1 MAEYSG
7 YKEVASSRHLRFK
20 LQSLGR
26 RLDEL
31 EEATKSL
38 QKAEDELL
46 DLQDKVIQAEGSNS
60 SMLAEVEALRKRVLK
75 IEGKDE
81 EIKRA
86 EDLCQ
91 LMKEKLEEEESLTRE
106 LKAEIERLQKRMAE
120 LEKLEEAFGRSK
132 NDCTQLCLSLNEERN
147 LTKKISSE
155 LETLRVKVKE
165 LETSED
171 RLDKTEQSLV
181 SELEKLKSLTLSFVS
196 ERKYLNDRDR
206 ENEKLIKELTQKLEQ
221 NNKVNLADHPRN
233 ASTLLDRN
241 DLRIEDGISSTL
253 PSKEAR
259 RKGTLDYR
267 KQGENETRNK
277 SENEKNRDQEDNKV
291 KDLNQEIEKLKT
303 QIKHYESLE
312 EELKKT
318 RAQNNDLKDSYL
330 SEQNKNKV
338 LTSQLEEVKLQ
349 LKNQKD
355 LENGE
360 VESEESFL
368 LNKGRQHERPKYRG
382 LVNESPTSRY
392 KSRELSPQHR
402 RGERPRYKELVPSN
416 DNAPHN
422 SKSVSGSSAANR
434 RATKASSAVLGMDN
448 ISQDAK
454 RPEDN
459 FAAGFSLSEGKRAR
473 EQPPVLSRYPPAA
486 QEHRGLKGPSKPGH
500 ENGLKG
506 KVEKTSRVFN
516 EASHGDRATR
526 TETTV
531 ASAGSR
537 VLRVNRVAS
546 LDASLE
552 AVSAKKILN
561 PSGGNQGSSGLA
573 AELGTSKATDPLAS
587 SRRSSSEGLSKC
599 KRPTN
604 GQEAESSPPSLK
616 PPVLSKGS
624 YGSRSQEDIL
634 QGFVAVSKEEH
645 DQPVS
650 VVMEDSSQ
658 HEALRCRV
666 IKPGGRDR
674 LDLEDDGDTDSL
686 VTAKLVNTTI
696 TPEPESK
703 RQPGSREMPRSR
715 AALRTPLFDD
725 RDVGADTEPGKPGRS
740 AAAEFQEAN
749 SSGVKSRR
757 PFSPREALRSKAVIK
772 PVIIDKDVKEV
783 MGGVGAE
790 AVSEKPKPTSRSV
803 PNKVTSCITIY
814 PVEVSSP
821 RGSTSEAPRERHTS
835 TSNIQ
840 VGPSEMSS
848 VTNHISLPFEISINK
863 NDITRQIT
871 DADPAGDLPPR
882 NRPETVVSRS
892 SITIKPSEPGERNSQ
907 EPPSESPR
915 WKSHCPPLEMEPSD
929 TKHVTVR
936 SAWRTRRDLNSLEE
950 PLAQRGKNVDP
961 LNAYMQ
967 RSSTDFSELER
978 PRPSPFEQGVRS
990 GAGNPGDGPEPS
1002 SRRTQSSLTVSE
1014 VLTRRGRVGDSVTAA
1029 ALNRPAGLEEA
1040 EGSNP
1045 NSFRWQH
1052 NCVER
1057 PELPAK
1063 RPPELLRVR
1072 AEERVRRAKHSS
1084 DEN

>member
-7 YKEVASSRHLRFK
+7 YKEVTSSRHLRFK

-31 EEATKSL
+31 EEATKNL

-221 NNKVNLADHPRN
+221 NNKDHTRN

-259 RKGTLDYR
+259 RNYR

-277 SENEKNRDQEDNKV
+277 SENEKNRNQEDNKV

-312 EELKKT
+312 EELKKM

-330 SEQNKNKV
+330 SEQNKNK
-338 LTSQLEEVKLQ
+338 LLASQLEDVKLQ
-349 LKNQKD
+349 LRNQKE

-360 VESEESFL
+360 LEGEESFL
-368 LNKGRQHERPKYRG
+368 GGKGRQHERPKYRG

-392 KSRELSPQHR
+392 KSRELSPQHK
-402 RGERPRYKELVPSN
+402 RGERPRNKEHALSN
-416 DNAPHN
+416 DNAAHN
-422 SKSVSGSSAANR
+422 SRPAYGSSAVNR
-434 RATKASSAVLGMDN
+434 RAAKACGTVLGVDV
-448 ISQDAK
+448 SQDAK
-454 RPEDN
+454 RPDEN
-459 FAAGFSLSEGKRAR
+459 SATSSSVSEGKRAR
-473 EQPPVLSRYPPAA
+473 EQPSVLSRYPPAA
-486 QEHRGLKGPSKPGH
+486 QEHRGLKGAPKPGH

-516 EASHGDRATR
+516 DASHGDRSTA
-526 TETTV
+526 
-531 ASAGSR
+531 ASSGSK

-546 LDASLE
+546 LDTSLE
-552 AVSAKKILN
+552 AVSAKKMVS
-561 PSGGNQGSSGLA
+561 PSGGNQVSSGLA
-573 AELGTSKATDPLAS
+573 TELGTSKAADPLAS

-599 KRPTN
+599 KRPAN
-604 GQEAESSPPSLK
+604 SQEAESSPPSLN
-616 PPVLSKGS
+616 PPVSSKAP

-634 QGFVAVSKEEH
+634 QGFVALSKEDH

-650 VVMEDSSQ
+650 VVTEDSSQ

-674 LDLEDDGDTDSL
+674 LDVEDNMDTDSL

-703 RQPGSREMPRSR
+703 RQPGSRETPRSR
-715 AALRTPLFDD
+715 AALRTPLFDSD
-725 RDVGADTEPGKPGRS
+725 RDTGADADPVRPVRS

-749 SSGVKSRR
+749 GSGVKCRR

-783 MGGVGAE
+783 MGGIGAE
-790 AVSEKPKPTSRSV
+790 GVSEKPKPTSRSV

-821 RGSTSEAPRERHTS
+821 RGSISEAPRERHTS

-840 VGPSEMSS
+840 VVPSELSS

-871 DADPAGDLPPR
+871 EADQAGDLPSR

-892 SITIKPSEPGERNSQ
+892 SIIIKPSEPVERNSQ
-907 EPPSESPR
+907 EPPSETLR
-915 WKSHCPPLEMEPSD
+915 WKSHRPPLEMESSD

-936 SAWRTRRDLNSLEE
+936 SAWRTRRDLNSLED
-950 PLAQRGKNVDP
+950 PLGQGGKNVDP
-961 LNAYMQ
+961 PNAYTQ

-978 PRPSPFEQGVRS
+978 PRPALFEQGMRR
-990 GAGNPGDGPEPS
+990 GAGNPGNGPELS

-1014 VLTRRGRVGDSVTAA
+1014 VLTRRGRAGDAVTAA
-1029 ALNRPAGLEEA
+1029 ALSRPAGLEEA

-1063 RPPELLRVR
+1063 RPPELTRVR
-1072 AEERVRRAKHSS
+1072 AEEWVHRAKRSS
-1084 DEN
+1084 EEN

>member
-221 NNKVNLADHPRN
+221 NNKVNLVDHTRN

-241 DLRIEDGISSTL
+241 DLRIEDGISSPL

-259 RKGTLDYR
+259 RKGMLDYR

-277 SENEKNRDQEDNKV
+277 SENEKNRNQEDNKV

-312 EELKKT
+312 EELKKI
-318 RAQNNDLKDSYL
+318 RALHSDLKDNYL
-330 SEQNKNKV
+330 MEQNRNRL
-338 LTSQLEEVKLQ
+338 LTSQLEDVKLQ

-368 LNKGRQHERPKYRG
+368 MGKGQQQERPKYRG
-382 LVNESPTSRY
+382 LVSESPTSKY

-402 RGERPRYKELVPSN
+402 RAERLRNKEHVLSN
-416 DNAPHN
+416 DNATHHSRPAG
-422 SKSVSGSSAANR
+422 GSSSVNR
-434 RATKASSAVLGMDN
+434 RAAKTSSTALGTDN
-448 ISQDAK
+448 VSQDTK
-454 RPEDN
+454 RSEDS
-459 FAAGFSLSEGKRAR
+459 FAAGSSLNEGKRTR
-473 EQPPVLSRYPPAA
+473 EQPSVLSRYPPAA
-486 QEHRGLKGPSKPGH
+486 QEHRGRCSSKPGH

-516 EASHGDRATR
+516 DTSHSDRSNRTDASA
-526 TETTV
+526 
-531 ASAGSR
+531 ASAGNK

-552 AVSAKKILN
+552 VVSAKKILN
-561 PSGGNQGSSGLA
+561 PSGGNQVTSGLA
-573 AELGTSKATDPLAS
+573 VELGTSKGLDPLAS
-587 SRRSSSEGLSKC
+587 PRRSSSEGLSKC
-599 KRPTN
+599 KRAAN
-604 GQEAESSPPSLK
+604 SQEAESSPPSLK
-616 PPVLSKGS
+616 PPALSKAS
-624 YGSRSQEDIL
+624 YSSRSQEDIL
-634 QGFVAVSKEEH
+634 QGFVALSKGEQ
-645 DQPVS
+645 DQSVS

-666 IKPGGRDR
+666 IKSGGRER
-674 LDLEDDGDTDSL
+674 MDLEDDMDTDSL

-703 RQPGSREMPRSR
+703 RQPSSRETPRSR
-715 AALRTPLFDD
+715 AALRTPLFDND
-725 RDVGADTEPGKPGRS
+725 RDIGVDTEPVRLMRS
-740 AAAEFQEAN
+740 TAAEFQDAN

-821 RGSTSEAPRERHTS
+821 RGSVSEAPRERHTS

-840 VGPSEMSS
+840 VVPSETSS

-871 DADPAGDLPPR
+871 EADQAGDLPPR

-892 SITIKPSEPGERNSQ
+892 SITIKPSEPVERNNQ
-907 EPPSESPR
+907 ESPSETLR
-915 WKSHCPPLEMEPSD
+915 WKTHRSPSEMEPSD

-936 SAWRTRRDLNSLEE
+936 SAWRTRRDLNSLEDS
-950 PLAQRGKNVDP
+950 PAQRGKNVDP
-961 LNAYMQ
+961 PNAYTQ

-978 PRPSPFEQGVRS
+978 PRPSPFEQGVRR
-990 GAGNPGDGPEPS
+990 GAGNPGDGPDSS

-1014 VLTRRGRVGDSVTAA
+1014 VLTRRGRAGDTVTAA
-1029 ALNRPAGLEEA
+1029 ALSRPAGLEEA

-1045 NSFRWQH
+1045 SSFRWQS

-1084 DEN
+1084 EDN

>member
-60 SMLAEVEALRKRVLK
+60 SMLVEVEALRKRVLK

-165 LETSED
+165 LESSGD

-221 NNKVNLADHPRN
+221 NNKVNLADHTRN

-241 DLRIEDGISSTL
+241 DLRIEDGISCTL

-259 RKGTLDYR
+259 RKGALDYR
-267 KQGENETRNK
+267 KQGENETSRNK
-277 SENEKNRDQEDNKV
+277 SENEKNRNQEDNKV

-312 EELKKT
+312 EELKKM

-330 SEQNKNKV
+330 SEQNKNK
-338 LTSQLEEVKLQ
+338 LLASQLEEVRSQ
-349 LKNQKD
+349 LKNQRD

-360 VESEESFL
+360 VECEESFL
-368 LNKGRQHERPKYRG
+368 VGKGRQHERPKYRG
-382 LVNESPTSRY
+382 LLNESPGSKY
-392 KSRELSPQHR
+392 KSRELSPQHK
-402 RGERPRYKELVPSN
+402 RGERLRNKDHPLSN
-416 DNAPHN
+416 DNAAQN
-422 SKSVSGSSAANR
+422 SRQGGGSGSASR
-434 RATKASSAVLGMDN
+434 RAAKASSTVAGTDN
-448 ISQDAK
+448 VAQDAS
-454 RPEDN
+454 
-459 FAAGFSLSEGKRAR
+459 FAAGSSLSEGKRTR
-473 EQPPVLSRYPPAA
+473 EQPSVLSRYPPAA
-486 QEHRGLKGPSKPGH
+486 QEHRVLKGASKPGH

-506 KVEKTSRVFN
+506 KVEKASRVFN
-516 EASHGDRATR
+516 DAGHGRGSEDKPSR
-526 TETTV
+526 TEGTAV
-531 ASAGSR
+531 LAGNKAS
-537 VLRVNRVAS
+537 RVNRVVA

-552 AVSAKKILN
+552 AMPAKKLLN
-561 PSGGNQGSSGLA
+561 SSSGSQAPSGSA
-573 AELGTSKATDPLAS
+573 ADPGPSKATDPSAS
-587 SRRSSSEGLSKC
+587 SRRSSSEGLSKG
-599 KRPTN
+599 KRPVN
-604 GQEAESSPPSLK
+604 GPEAESSPPSMK
-616 PPVLSKGS
+616 PPILSKPS
-624 YGSRSQEDIL
+624 YASRSQEDIL
-634 QGFVAVSKEEH
+634 QGFAALSKEEP
-645 DQPVS
+645 DPPVS
-650 VVMEDSSQ
+650 VVTEDSGQ

-666 IKPGGRDR
+666 IRPGGRER
-674 LDLEDDGDTDSL
+674 LDLEDDPDPDSL

-696 TPEPESK
+696 TPEPESR
-703 RQPGSREMPRSR
+703 RQPRSR
-715 AALRTPLFDD
+715 AGLRAPLFDGD
-725 RDVGADTEPGKPGRS
+725 RDAGAEPDPAKPGRS
-740 AAAEFQEAN
+740 AAAESQDAS
-749 SSGVKSRR
+749 SSGGRSRR

-790 AVSEKPKPTSRSV
+790 AASEKPKPASRSG
-803 PNKVTSCITIY
+803 PNKVMSCITIY
-814 PVEVSSP
+814 PMEVSGP
-821 RGSTSEAPRERHTS
+821 RGGSGEAPRERHTA

-840 VGPSEMSS
+840 VVPGEASS

-871 DADPAGDLPPR
+871 EGDHMGDLPPR
-882 NRPETVVSRS
+882 SRPETVVSRS
-892 SITIKPSEPGERNSQ
+892 SITIKPSDSAERNGQ
-907 EPPSESPR
+907 EPPSETLR
-915 WKSHCPPLEMEPSD
+915 WKSHRPSLETEPSD
-929 TKHVTVR
+929 SKHVTVR
-936 SAWRTRRDLNSLEE
+936 SAWRTRRDLNSLED
-950 PLAQRGKNVDP
+950 PPAHGGKNVDP
-961 LNAYMQ
+961 PNAYTQ

-978 PRPSPFEQGVRS
+978 PRPSPFEQGVRR
-990 GAGNPGDGPEPS
+990 GPGNTGDALELS

-1014 VLTRRGRVGDSVTAA
+1014 VLTRRGRAGDSS
-1029 ALNRPAGLEEA
+1029 RPAGREEA

-1045 NSFRWQH
+1045 NSFQWQH
-1052 NCVER
+1052 NCLER

-1063 RPPELLRVR
+1063 RPPELMRVR
-1072 AEERVRRAKHSS
+1072 AEERVVPALLG
-1084 DEN
+1084 

>member
-91 LMKEKLEEEESLTRE
+91 LMKEKLEEEENLTRE

-132 NDCTQLCLSLNEERN
+132 SDCTQLCLSLNEERN

-259 RKGTLDYR
+259 RKGALDYR

-277 SENEKNRDQEDNKV
+277 SENEKNRNQEDNKV

-312 EELKKT
+312 EELKKM
-318 RAQNNDLKDSYL
+318 RAQNSDLKDSYL
-330 SEQNKNKV
+330 SEQNKNK
-338 LTSQLEEVKLQ
+338 LLASQLEDVKLQ
-349 LKNQKD
+349 LKHQKD

-368 LNKGRQHERPKYRG
+368 VGKGRQHERPKYRG
-382 LVNESPTSRY
+382 LVNESPTSKY
-392 KSRELSPQHR
+392 KSRELSPQHK
-402 RGERPRYKELVPSN
+402 RGERPRHKEHTLSN
-416 DNAPHN
+416 DNAAHN
-422 SKSVSGSSAANR
+422 SRPAASSSAVNR
-434 RATKASSAVLGMDN
+434 RAGKACSTALGMDN

-454 RPEDN
+454 RPDDN
-459 FAAGFSLSEGKRAR
+459 FAAGSSLSEGRRVR
-473 EQPPVLSRYPPAA
+473 EQPSVLSRYPPAA
-486 QEHRGLKGPSKPGH
+486 QENRGLKGASKTGH

-516 EASHGDRATR
+516 DASHSDRSNR
-526 TETTV
+526 TDTSV
-531 ASAGSR
+531 ASAGSK

-561 PSGGNQGSSGLA
+561 PSGGNQVSLGLA
-573 AELGTSKATDPLAS
+573 AELGTSKAGDPLAS

-599 KRPTN
+599 KRPAN

-616 PPVLSKGS
+616 PPVLSKAS

-634 QGFVAVSKEEH
+634 QGFVALSKEEQ

-650 VVMEDSSQ
+650 VVMEDSSH

-666 IKPGGRDR
+666 IKPGGRER
-674 LDLEDDGDTDSL
+674 LDLEDDTDTDSL

-703 RQPGSREMPRSR
+703 RQPSSRETPRSR
-715 AALRTPLFDD
+715 AALRTPLFDND
-725 RDVGADTEPGKPGRS
+725 RDVGADMEPVKPVRS
-740 AAAEFQEAN
+740 AATEFQDAA

-790 AVSEKPKPTSRSV
+790 AVTEKPKPTSRSV

-814 PVEVSSP
+814 PVEVGSP
-821 RGSTSEAPRERHTS
+821 RGSVSEAPRERHTS

-840 VGPSEMSS
+840 VVPSEMSS

-871 DADPAGDLPPR
+871 EADQAGDLSPR

-892 SITIKPSEPGERNSQ
+892 SITIKPSEPVERNSQ
-907 EPPSESPR
+907 EPSSETLR
-915 WKSHCPPLEMEPSD
+915 WKSHRPLSEMELSD

-936 SAWRTRRDLNSLEE
+936 SAWRTRRDLNSLED
-950 PLAQRGKNVDP
+950 PLAQRGRNVDP
-961 LNAYMQ
+961 PNAYTQ

-978 PRPSPFEQGVRS
+978 PRPSPFEQGMRR
-990 GAGNPGDGPEPS
+990 GTGNPGDGPEPS

-1014 VLTRRGRVGDSVTAA
+1014 VLTRRGRAGDSITAA
-1029 ALNRPAGLEEA
+1029 ALSRPAGL
-1040 EGSNP
+1040 
-1045 NSFRWQH
+1045 H

-1063 RPPELLRVR
+1063 RPPELVRVR

-1084 DEN
+1084 EEN

>member
-31 EEATKSL
+31 EEATKNL

-60 SMLAEVEALRKRVLK
+60 SMLVEVEALRKRVLK

-165 LETSED
+165 LETSGD

-221 NNKVNLADHPRN
+221 NNKVNLADHTRN

-259 RKGTLDYR
+259 RKGVLDYR
-267 KQGENETRNK
+267 KQGENETSRNK
-277 SENEKNRDQEDNKV
+277 SENEKNRNQEDNKV

-312 EELKKT
+312 EELKKM

-330 SEQNKNKV
+330 SEQNKNK
-338 LTSQLEEVKLQ
+338 LLASQLEEVRSQ
-349 LKNQKD
+349 LKNQRD

-360 VESEESFL
+360 VECEESFL
-368 LNKGRQHERPKYRG
+368 VGKGRQHERPKYRG
-382 LVNESPTSRY
+382 LLNESPSSKY
-392 KSRELSPQHR
+392 KSRELSPQHK
-402 RGERPRYKELVPSN
+402 RGERLRNRDHPLSN
-416 DNAPHN
+416 DNAAQN
-422 SKSVSGSSAANR
+422 SRQGGGCGSASR
-434 RATKASSAVLGMDN
+434 RAAKASSTVPGTDN
-448 ISQDAK
+448 VAQDAS
-454 RPEDN
+454 
-459 FAAGFSLSEGKRAR
+459 FAAGSSLSEGKRTR
-473 EQPPVLSRYPPAA
+473 EQPSVLSRYPPAA
-486 QEHRGLKGPSKPGH
+486 QEHRVLKGASKPGH

-506 KVEKTSRVFN
+506 KVEKASRVFN
-516 EASHGDRATR
+516 DAGHGRGSEDKPSR
-526 TETTV
+526 TEGTAV
-531 ASAGSR
+531 PAGNKAS
-537 VLRVNRVAS
+537 RVNRVAA
-546 LDASLE
+546 LEASLE
-552 AVSAKKILN
+552 AMPAKKLLN
-561 PSGGNQGSSGLA
+561 PSSGNQAPSGSATDPGP
-573 AELGTSKATDPLAS
+573 SKATDPSAS
-587 SRRSSSEGLSKC
+587 SRRLSSEGLSKG
-599 KRPTN
+599 KRPVN
-604 GQEAESSPPSLK
+604 GPEAESSPPSVK
-616 PPVLSKGS
+616 PPILSKPS
-624 YGSRSQEDIL
+624 YSSRSQEDIL
-634 QGFVAVSKEEH
+634 HGSVALSKEEP
-645 DQPVS
+645 DLPVS
-650 VVMEDSSQ
+650 VVTEDSGQ

-666 IKPGGRDR
+666 IRPGGRER
-674 LDLEDDGDTDSL
+674 LDLEDDPDPDSL

-696 TPEPESK
+696 TPEPESR
-703 RQPGSREMPRSR
+703 RQPRSR
-715 AALRTPLFDD
+715 AALRAPLFDGD
-725 RDVGADTEPGKPGRS
+725 RDAGAEPDPTKPGRN
-740 AAAEFQEAN
+740 AAAEFQDA
-749 SSGVKSRR
+749 SGSGGRSRR

-790 AVSEKPKPTSRSV
+790 PASEKPKPASRSGT
-803 PNKVTSCITIY
+803 NKVMSCITIY
-814 PVEVSSP
+814 PMEVSSP
-821 RGSTSEAPRERHTS
+821 RGSSGEAPRERHTA

-840 VGPSEMSS
+840 VVPGEVSS

-871 DADPAGDLPPR
+871 EGDHAGDPPPR
-882 NRPETVVSRS
+882 SRPETVVSRS
-892 SITIKPSEPGERNSQ
+892 SITIKPSDPAERNSH
-907 EPPSESPR
+907 EPPSETLR
-915 WKSHCPPLEMEPSD
+915 WKSHRPSLEMEPSD
-929 TKHVTVR
+929 SKHVTLR
-936 SAWRTRRDLNSLEE
+936 SAWRTRRDLNSLED
-950 PLAQRGKNVDP
+950 PPAQGGKNVDP
-961 LNAYMQ
+961 PNAYTQ

-978 PRPSPFEQGVRS
+978 PRPSPFEQGTRR
-990 GAGNPGDGPEPS
+990 GPGTTGDALELN

-1014 VLTRRGRVGDSVTAA
+1014 VLTRRGRAGDSVTTAA
-1029 ALNRPAGLEEA
+1029 SSRPAGREEA

-1045 NSFRWQH
+1045 NSFQWQH
-1052 NCVER
+1052 NCLER

-1072 AEERVRRAKHSS
+1072 AEERVRRAKHSE
-1084 DEN
+1084 EN